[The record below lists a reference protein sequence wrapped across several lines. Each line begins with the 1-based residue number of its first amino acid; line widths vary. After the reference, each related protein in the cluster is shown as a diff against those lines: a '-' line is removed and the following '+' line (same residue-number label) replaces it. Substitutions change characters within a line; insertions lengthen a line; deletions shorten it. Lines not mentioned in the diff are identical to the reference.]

1 MKVGLVNPYMS
12 KSAGWWDD
20 RLDALGSAFGLGM
33 EDKEAQGQYS
43 INLLR
48 KLPLDIQRQIIQK
61 VQNDP
66 NSGLTYEDRVLDP
79 QQWRLTNPGIREAF
93 AMLANEANKAIFQYN
108 QANPDNRINPNAEG
122 GVTDYDNIIN
132 AQYGKHI
139 NTIIKN
145 DPYLMGQ
152 YLKVQE
158 MKHNADVTSKT
169 LYGGVFA
176 DLVRNGIA
184 EDRAGGILNALLSHD
199 PTEQARVL
207 GSLSQ
212 QDKAIVMRVARADIL
227 QDIKASQ
234 QASIILSGPMPLQG
248 LERYQQGTL
257 GKMMQNEVGGVIINP
272 DNTVAI
278 DDNNQVSIATPI
290 SSQAANAK
298 YLTDTDQVITDQ
310 NGNVVTYSLN
320 NEILGDPLLMYVAAS
335 YGDTSTSNNELS
347 LADLVHDVND
357 NPDLQ
362 DAVLSL
368 LELRQTSPEKYQQ
381 IFDLIQF
388 RAQDL
393 GVDPAQLLKPLIQ
406 QKKINLKPSS
416 FIPKYKSQ
424 ARQDI
429 FRGDLDK
436 SMQEQANVLQKYQ
449 GSLPKV
455 YDRIDK
461 NFLEKRTEDFRAP
474 FVGGN
479 TITYIDPKTGQPQ
492 QNSFFD
498 NLMGR
503 TSRANILEAAVR
515 GRLTTGQALQDAT
528 TDNVVTRAAKRGSDA
543 YFNESLP
550 QFLKNN
556 RLHNAMPD
564 WYKNIVSEYVLPIGT
579 DITDAAV
586 EGMVNFSAGNTVNNV
601 LGFGSSWDLNRN
613 RSVGSPYED
622 TTKTILDHTPP
633 VELGINAASELLPFG
648 VGKAILAGGRAGGKA
663 ILAGG
668 KTIFRGGRNG
678 AKQIVKNT
686 ASNAPN
692 AVVKSV
698 SEGSIRRASRAK
710 KKPTLT
716 QELINENVPYIPFM
730 GASALVNTN
739 ITTPRLMR
747 SQLHT
752 DQILT
757 NNPVTKAVWSQFIP
771 FRKYS
776 LPAGNSVVTPAKSV
790 PSNSAM
796 YVAKNSQ
803 PATSLTGVPYNYS
816 PSTVK

>member
-1 MKVGLVNPYMS
+1 MEAGLVNPYIS
-12 KSAGWWDD
+12 KSAGWWAD

-66 NSGLTYEDRVLDP
+66 NSGLTQDDRLLDP

-145 DPYLMGQ
+145 DPYLIGQ

-158 MKHNADVTSKT
+158 MKYNADVTSKT

-184 EDRAGGILNALLSHD
+184 DDRAGGILNALLSHD

-212 QDKAIVMRVARADIL
+212 EDKATVMRVVRADIL

-234 QASIILSGPMPLQG
+234 QASIALSGPMPLQA
-248 LERYQQGTL
+248 LELYQQGTL
-257 GKMMQNEVGGVIINP
+257 GKILQSNSGGVVINP

-278 DDNNQVSIATPI
+278 DDNNQVSIATPL

-298 YLTDTDQVITDQ
+298 YLIDMDQVITDQ

-320 NEILGDPLLMYVAAS
+320 NEILRDPLLMYVAAS

-347 LADLVHDVND
+347 FADLVHDVND

-381 IFDLIQF
+381 IYDLVQF
-388 RAQDL
+388 RADSL

-416 FIPKYKSQ
+416 FIPQYKSQ

-436 SMQEQANVLQKYQ
+436 SMQEQANELQKYQ
-449 GSLPKV
+449 GSLPNV
-455 YDRIDK
+455 YARADND
-461 NFLEKRTEDFRAP
+461 FSEKSTEDFRAP
-474 FVGGN
+474 FAGGN
-479 TITYIDPKTGQPQ
+479 TITYTDPKTGQSQ
-492 QNSFFD
+492 QNSFWD
-498 NLMGR
+498 NTMGR
-503 TSRANILEAAVR
+503 TSPANILEAKVR
-515 GRLTTGQALQDAT
+515 GRLTVGQALQDITA
-528 TDNVVTRAAKRGSDA
+528 NNAITRKAREYTDA
-543 YFNESLP
+543 YFNDHLP
-550 QFLKNN
+550 RFVENNWLHKN
-556 RLHNAMPD
+556 MPD
-564 WYKNIVSEYVLPIGT
+564 QYKNMVSNYFIPFGE
-579 DITDAAV
+579 DITNAAV
-586 EGMVNFSAGNTVNNV
+586 EGMVNFGAGNTINSVA
-601 LGFGSSWDLNRN
+601 GFWSSWDANQKRY
-613 RSVGSPYED
+613 VGSPFQGM
-622 TTKTILDHTPP
+622 TKTKLNDTPP
-633 VELGINAASELLPFG
+633 LEHGVGAAIDLLPMG
-648 VGKAILAGGRAGGKA
+648 GGKA

-668 KTIFRGGRNG
+668 TAILRGGRNG
-678 AKQIVKNT
+678 AKQIVKDT
-686 ASNAPN
+686 VSKAPN

-698 SEGSIRRASRAK
+698 SEGAIRRASRAK
-710 KKPTLT
+710 QKPTLT
-716 QELINENVPYIPFM
+716 TLTRELVNENVPYIPLM
-730 GASALVNTN
+730 GVSALVNTN

-752 DQILT
+752 DQILA